1 MSQVKFRVVKKL
13 DTTSNWF
20 LQRIQM
26 LFGLNSSE
34 IKPSH
39 LKSVLKL
46 SNLDGCEISMIDG
59 GANVGEFT
67 DALLKVVPNLTGLCV
82 EPQHALI
89 DVLKKK
95 FDKTNIKCL
104 PVGIGIHNGTASLN
118 LIEAGDRKASLVHKR
133 NGTISQEIKILT
145 LEEIVSSEMP
155 GGVNL
160 IKLDLE
166 GYDSLVLDHYFGS
179 RHEKLPS
186 VLILEISYLS
196 NSTGFTPRKTFQML
210 NENGYKR
217 IFRTSPY
224 FGLVPLEISSI
235 RDFEGHTVNWIAI
248 HD

>member
-1 MSQVKFRVVKKL
+1 MSQLKFRVVKTL
-13 DTTSNWF
+13 DMTSNWF

-46 SNLDGCEISMIDG
+46 TNLDGQDVSVIDG

-67 DALLKVVPNLTGLCV
+67 DTLLKIVPNLTGLCI
-82 EPQHALI
+82 EPQQALI
-89 DVLKKK
+89 EVLKKK

-104 PVGIGIHNGTASLN
+104 PVGIGIHNGTAN
-118 LIEAGDRKASLVHKR
+118 LYLTEEGDRKASLAHER
-133 NGTISQEIKILT
+133 SGTISQEIQILT
-145 LEEIVSSEMP
+145 LEEIVTSEMP
-155 GGVNL
+155 HGVDL

-166 GYDSLVLDHYFGS
+166 GYDSLVLDQYFKNVY
-179 RHEKLPS
+179 ETLPS
-186 VLILEISYLS
+186 ILILEISYLS
-196 NSTGFTPRKTFQML
+196 NSTGFTSRKTFRML
-210 NENGYKR
+210 NENGYKS

-224 FGLVPLEISSI
+224 FGLIPLEITNV